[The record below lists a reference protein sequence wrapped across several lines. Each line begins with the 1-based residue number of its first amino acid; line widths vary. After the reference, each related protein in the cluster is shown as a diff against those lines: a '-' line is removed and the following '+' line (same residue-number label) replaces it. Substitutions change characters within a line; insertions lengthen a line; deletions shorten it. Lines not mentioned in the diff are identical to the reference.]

1 MAQVLSG
8 GKVKLD
14 DGSIVN
20 AENLGW
26 YDGYQYYNGS
36 LAPQR
41 GVIHPNSPQQG
52 AGQAVSPEVNKQS
65 AAAQGKSYEEFSNYL
80 KQSSPGYSPQQISNA
95 AGTSLPGG
103 SGAGFSTQPT
113 INLPELYDTLYKNS
127 GISDLEAQLSQRDKE
142 FIEATGTINDNPFL
156 SEATRVGRVAKLDE
170 LYQKRTANLRNDIAT
185 KKADIE
191 TRLNLETKQ
200 FDIESQAARDALNQ
214 FNTLLSLGALD
225 GASGEDI
232 ANITRATGIS
242 SSMIQSAIQTNKN
255 KNVSLET
262 YDDGTNIYAI
272 ALDPMGN
279 IVNRQVIGSSK
290 PSGGG
295 KATET
300 DYADMLKADA
310 RSGLTLSQIF
320 SIYSGYLDPDQ
331 IYYLYN
337 SSSKYGP
344 DKGNI
349 ANLAKYGVTQPKSSS
364 SDEDLF

>member
-14 DGSIVN
+14 DGSIVT
-20 AENLGW
+20 AQNLGW

-52 AGQAVSPEVNKQS
+52 AGQAVSPDVNKQS

-80 KQSSPGYSPQQISNA
+80 KQSSPGYTPQQISNA

-103 SGAGFSTQPT
+103 SGAGYSTQPT
-113 INLPELYDTLYKNS
+113 INLPELYDQLYKSS

-232 ANITRATGIS
+232 ANITRSTGLS
-242 SSMIQSAIQTNKN
+242 SQAIQSAINAQRQKNRQTA
-255 KNVSLET
+255 VQT
-262 YDDGTNIYAI
+262 FTRDDGTVTAVV
-272 ALDPMGN
+272 LDTQTGEVISQTSLGSIGN
-279 IVNRQVIGSSK
+279 AQG
-290 PSGGG
+290 SGGG
-295 KATET
+295 GAYKEA
-300 DYADMLKADA
+300 DYKQFLREDA
-310 RSGLTLSQIF
+310 QAGLTLSQIF
-320 SIYSGYLDPDQ
+320 SLYTGYLNPDE
-331 IYYLYN
+331 ILTLYN
-337 SSSKYGP
+337 ANSIYGP
-344 DKGNI
+344 DKGDRS
-349 ANLAKYGVTQPKSSS
+349 NLAKYGVSQ
-364 SDEDLF
+364 E